1 MKTLENIGTFIIKH
15 WRILLVLLC
24 ILTFVIFSGF
34 IAGMAVVGFVWSSYA
49 AWNNRETEKRLAR
62 MEKEIMNKIKNNIN
76 T

>member
-1 MKTLENIGTFIIKH
+1 MKTLEKIGTYIIKN

-49 AWNNRETEKRLAR
+49 AWNNWETEKRLAR
-62 MEKEIMNKIKNNIN
+62 VEKELMDKIKKNIN
-76 T
+76 K